1 MAEQQEASE
10 RQRKAEDLEGYFGEL
25 DSDMELNGKG
35 DVEQGENDKPDEDEG
50 DRTEQEAD
58 QTQLV
63 SPDASLV
70 TPPAKAPAFHSP
82 TPPTPKR
89 LESTYSH
96 TTEDA
101 RDEDWWGYNSQKAY
115 YGSQGETWWARG
127 WDSYPT
133 QWFWD
138 WRTEK
143 YVASWRR
150 LPQRSPHQARRMWKG
165 LEANWPPA
173 NPQET

>member
-1 MAEQQEASE
+1 
-10 RQRKAEDLEGYFGEL
+10 
-25 DSDMELNGKG
+25 MELNGKG
-35 DVEQGENDKPDEDEG
+35 DVEQGENDKPGEDEG
-50 DRTEQEAD
+50 DHAEQEAD

-63 SPDASLV
+63 SL

-143 YVASWRR
+143 YVASWGGYATASWHDDK
-150 LPQRSPHQARRMWKG
+150 Q
-165 LEANWPPA
+165 EAPTPA
-173 NPQET
+173 EEPTKHAACGRG